1 MEVLDLTME
10 VLDLTMEVLALPTTM
25 VVLVSM
31 ARHHLITIIMPI
43 RRRIMVMRRMAIWAG
58 AVA

>member
-1 MEVLDLTME
+1 ME